1 MNDLQPVV
9 RLHLWLE
16 SDTGMIFGPGR
27 AEIIENI
34 ARWGS
39 LQNAAKKMG
48 ISYRAAWGRIKK
60 TEEVLGHKLIEKNS
74 GGYQLTEFGLKLH
87 DMYRQWFDNVE
98 RHALDEA
105 KKIFPWG
112 VVPYDNADAQNV
124 RIKNSR

>member
-1 MNDLQPVV
+1 MNDFQSVV

-16 SDTGMIFGPGR
+16 SDAGMIFGLGR

-34 ARWGS
+34 ARFGS

-74 GGYQLTEFGLKLH
+74 NGYQLTEFGLKLH
-87 DMYRQWFDNVE
+87 DMYRQWFDTVE
-98 RHALDEA
+98 GYALDEA
-105 KKIFPWG
+105 KKIFPWA
-112 VVPYDNADAQNV
+112 VASYN
-124 RIKNSR
+124 KS